1 MASNTPSGRRISP
14 ATIALAAA
22 AILAVAAIAIALFR
36 SGGTNEAVATS
47 NNMAAAAQAPGSV
60 EDMIAGLR
68 ERLRQDPDNH
78 EGWFLL
84 GLSYR
89 DTGNFPGAEQA
100 FRRAME
106 LAPQNADYTAYLAET
121 LLLQG
126 GRNPPPEAERLFRR
140 TLELQADNA
149 QARYYLA
156 TMKDVRGDHQGAV
169 NDLVALLREAP
180 ADAPWEAQVRQA
192 VTTIAQTNN
201 IDIEGRLPPARTPP
215 ASTATAA
222 IPGPTRE
229 QMDAA
234 RAIPPGQQDEMVKGM
249 VDRLAARLQQ
259 NPRDEQGWVRLMRSR
274 MVLNDRPGATDALR
288 RSLAAFQGDARTQG
302 RLRQAA
308 EELGVPNPS

>member
-1 MASNTPSGRRISP
+1 MADQTSSARRISP
-14 ATIALAAA
+14 ATIALAVA
-22 AILAVAAIAIALFR
+22 AILAIAAIGIAIFR
-36 SGGTNEAVATS
+36 SGETAESAPA
-47 NNMAAAAQAPGSV
+47 NNSAAAQAPGSV

-89 DTGNFPGAEQA
+89 DTGNFAEAERA

-106 LAPQNADYTAYLAET
+106 LAPRNADYVAYLGET
-121 LLLQG
+121 LLLRG
-126 GRNPPPEAERLFRR
+126 GDNPPPEAEQLFRR
-140 TLELQADNA
+140 ALELQAGNP

-169 NDLVALLREAP
+169 NDLITLLRDAP

-192 VTTIAQTNN
+192 VTTIARTNN

-222 IPGPTRE
+222 IPGPSRE

-274 MVLNDRPGATDALR
+274 MVLNDRAGATDALR
-288 RSLAAFQGDARTQG
+288 RSLAAFQGDAAVQT
-302 RLRQAA
+302 RLRNAA
-308 EELGVPNPS
+308 TELGVPNPS